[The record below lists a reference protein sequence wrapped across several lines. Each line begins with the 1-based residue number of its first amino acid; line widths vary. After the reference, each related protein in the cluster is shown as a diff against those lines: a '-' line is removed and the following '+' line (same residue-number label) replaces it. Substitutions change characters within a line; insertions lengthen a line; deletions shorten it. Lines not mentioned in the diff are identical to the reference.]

1 MDYRAVEGRITL
13 SIDHGP
19 FPTAC
24 AYFQAC
30 AECEHAATHALFTH
44 GAPAG
49 AEYQAL
55 LAEMQGIVEH
65 AVMLLIEL
73 VRRCK
78 GLDRA
83 DPEPPSGTRAPAERG
98 RWSCYSRSAHAAHY
112 LAAYLARPCHQV
124 DTSVA
129 AERDSLVR
137 QVVRCPGNWGRI
149 ACGDRYESWGNAM
162 ASMSACGA
170 KLIASRSLLSSP
182 QIQHSIHCA

>member
-1 MDYRAVEGRITL
+1 MDYRAVKGRITL

-30 AECEHAATHALFTH
+30 AECEHVVTHALFTH

-55 LAEMQGIVEH
+55 LAEMQGIVEY

-73 VRRCK
+73 IRCCK
-78 GLDRA
+78 DLDRT
-83 DPEPPSGTRAPAERG
+83 DPELPSGTRAPAKRG
-98 RWSCYSRSAHAAHY
+98 CWSCYSRSAHAARY

-124 DTSVA
+124 DTSVT
-129 AERDSLVR
+129 
-137 QVVRCPGNWGRI
+137 
-149 ACGDRYESWGNAM
+149 
-162 ASMSACGA
+162 A
-170 KLIASRSLLSSP
+170 K
-182 QIQHSIHCA
+182 